1 MVGRFIRRCL
11 LLGLP
16 ALAIPGAYLWTL
28 RETVPAPRITNNI
41 ALNEKLAF
49 VRERFPDGVDVLAVG
64 SSMTLNNLASAGV
77 VAHFGTERYVNAA
90 AWGLGAAELPVLGTL
105 LTDRL
110 RPHTVLVATNL
121 MDFRSAGRQLGT
133 DSAAMARYLD
143 GGSRWAGHL
152 RHWDAPYLLR
162 QAEANRIRFHDP
174 GNYEYLGFDGH
185 GGATLDVP
193 AARIDRARFNEAPP
207 SADQLDE
214 ARYAAFAGFARWLH
228 DRGVRLVVLQC
239 AYRDGLRT
247 PAVDALQRAHTGR
260 LRDLLEPLGHTVI
273 DANAHRWPDS
283 LYVDGSHLGRAGAAR
298 FTDICLPPRGA
309 GGR

>member
-1 MVGRFIRRCL
+1 MVGRFLLRIV

-16 ALAIPGAYLWTL
+16 ALAIPAAYLLLL
-28 RETVPAPRITNNI
+28 RDTVPAPRITNNI

-49 VRERFPDGVDVLAVG
+49 VREHFADGVDVLAVG
-64 SSMTLNNLASAGV
+64 SSMTLNNLASDGV
-77 VAHFGTERYVNAA
+77 IAHFGTDRYVNAA

-133 DSAAMARYLD
+133 DSAAMARFLD
-143 GGSRWAGHL
+143 GGPLVLSYL

-162 QAEANRIRFHDP
+162 QAEANRIRFRDP
-174 GNYEYLGFDGH
+174 GNYEYLGFDDH

-193 AARIDRARFNEAPP
+193 ADRIDRTRFNEAPP
-207 SADQLDE
+207 TADRLDE
-214 ARYAAFAGFARWLH
+214 ARYEALARFAHWLKA
-228 DRGVRLVVLQC
+228 RGVKLMVVQC

-247 PAVDALQRAHTGR
+247 PAVDALQQAHVAR
-260 LRDLLEPLGHTVI
+260 LRTLLEPLGHTLI
-273 DANAHRWPDS
+273 DGNAHRWADD
-283 LYVDGSHLGRAGAAR
+283 LFVDGSHLGRAGAAQ

>member
-1 MVGRFIRRCL
+1 MVGRFILRCV

-16 ALAIPGAYLWTL
+16 ALAIPIAYLLLL
-28 RETVPAPRITNNI
+28 RDTVPAPRITNNI

-49 VRERFPDGVDVLAVG
+49 VRGHFANGVDVLAVG

-77 VAHFGTERYVNAA
+77 VAHFGTDRYVNAA

-105 LTDRL
+105 LTDHL

-133 DSAAMARYLD
+133 DSAAMARFMD
-143 GGSRWAGHL
+143 GEPLWMSYL

-162 QAEANRIRFHDP
+162 QAEANRIRFRDP
-174 GNYEYLGFDGH
+174 GNYEYLGFDDH

-193 AARIDRARFNEAPP
+193 ADRIDRARFNETPP
-207 SADQLDE
+207 GAGQLDD
-214 ARYAAFAGFARWLH
+214 ARYAAFAHFAGWLKQ
-228 DRGVRLVVLQC
+228 RGVRLVVVQC

-247 PAVDALQRAHTGR
+247 PALDALQQTHVRQ
-260 LRDLLEPLGHTVI
+260 LRTMLEPLGHTVI
-273 DANAHRWPDS
+273 DGNAQRWPDS
-283 LYVDGSHLGRAGAAR
+283 LYVDGSHLGRAGAAQ

>member
-1 MVGRFIRRCL
+1 MLRCL
-11 LLGLP
+11 RLGLP
-16 ALAIPGAYLWTL
+16 ALAIPGAYLL
-28 RETVPAPRITNNI
+28 LLGDTVPAPRITNNI

-49 VRERFPDGVDVLAVG
+49 VRSRYPDGVDVLAVG

-77 VAHFGTERYVNAA
+77 VAHFGTGRYVNAA
-90 AWGLGAAELPVLGTL
+90 AWGLGAAELPVLGAL

-133 DSAAMARYLD
+133 DSTAMARFM
-143 GGSRWAGHL
+143 GGAPLWLSHL
-152 RHWDAPYLLR
+152 RHWDTPYLLR

-174 GNYEYLGFDGH
+174 GNYEYLGFDAH
-185 GGATLDVP
+185 GGATLEVP
-193 AARIDRARFNEAPP
+193 GDRIDRRRFNEAPP
-207 SADQLDE
+207 SAGQLDE
-214 ARYAAFAGFARWLH
+214 ARYEAFARFAGWLRQR
-228 DRGVRLVVLQC
+228 DVRMVVVLC
-239 AYRDGLRT
+239 AYRDGLRS
-247 PAVDALQRAHTGR
+247 PGHDALQRAHADR
-260 LRDLLEPLGHTVI
+260 LRGLLEPLGHTVI
-273 DANAHRWPDS
+273 DGNMHRWPDS